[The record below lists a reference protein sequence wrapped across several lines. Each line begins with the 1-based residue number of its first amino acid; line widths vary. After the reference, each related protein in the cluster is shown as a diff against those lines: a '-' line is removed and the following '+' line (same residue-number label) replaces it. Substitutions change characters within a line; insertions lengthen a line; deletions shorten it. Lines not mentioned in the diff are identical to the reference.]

1 MEINFFIDKNLII
14 IVAVENCILLV
25 KLHLKRIYDLL
36 VDDWQIFIMSSCCKI
51 SLRKYFQTS
60 YLFGIFII
68 LTNSKLE
75 IRLYKQIVSYFNNP
89 AFEFLYSVTDKT
101 QHFVIFYCH
110 FNYSIRYT
118 IFIIKELKK

>member
-36 VDDWQIFIMSSCCKI
+36 VKDWQIFIMSSCCKI

-68 LTNSKLE
+68 LTISKLE

-89 AFEFLYSVTDKT
+89 AFALNFCI
-101 QHFVIFYCH
+101 Q
-110 FNYSIRYT
+110 
-118 IFIIKELKK
+118 